1 MPDPLRL
8 LVIEDEAPIRRFL
21 RVVLEGAGHQM
32 DEADRGR
39 EGITKAATGKPDIVL
54 VDLGLPDLDGKE
66 VIKTIRGWTQVPILV
81 LSVRSDEAEIVAA
94 LDAGADDY
102 VSKPFA
108 TGELFARLR
117 ALSRRA
123 APAETQSAVLSVG
136 KITIDLAEH
145 KVRHDGHDI
154 SLTRKEFEVLALLA
168 SNVGRLMTH
177 GDILGTIW
185 GPAHRSDAHYLRI
198 VISHLREKLG
208 DNAVQ
213 PDLIVTEPGI
223 GYRMIR
229 S

>member
-81 LSVRSDEAEIVAA
+81 LSVRSDEADIVAA

-123 APAETQSAVLSVG
+123 APAGTQSAVLNVG
-136 KITIDLAEH
+136 KIAIDLAEH